1 MSASALSLLV
11 ATLAGAGLGGLYLA
25 LLWAA
30 VRRLPRERG
39 GLAVFVGLRVA
50 RLVLLLG
57 ALAAAAAL
65 AVPAEGLIAALVGFV
80 AVRFAATRLAGLGT
94 SGSTAWK

>member
-1 MSASALSLLV
+1 MSASALPLL
-11 ATLAGAGLGGLYLA
+11 AAALAGAGLGGLYLA

-30 VRRLPRERG
+30 VRRLPQERG
-39 GLAVFVGLRVA
+39 GLAVFVALRIA
-50 RLVLLLG
+50 RAVLLLG

-65 AVPAEGLIAALVGFV
+65 AVPAEGLIAALVGFL
-80 AVRFAATRLAGLGT
+80 AVRFAATRLAGPGA